1 MHIMDGGNKQA
12 LSKQE
17 MMAEAIAFQREVG
30 RNTDRRGGR
39 TSTNMGPSGRG
50 SGGLSSPVPGVRGA
64 GDRTAAGTP
73 RGVSRQP
80 VAQKLATPDQ
90 LFGRPSP
97 VASSAPRNPSTPATQ
112 QSAPAP
118 VDNSDPMQVDSR
130 PDMPQVEKPSAGSTT
145 RGLVGSRWA
154 TSVSPNT
161 GSHVNPVR
169 GSDRMDIDDESRV
182 SKQASA
188 LSKSSPGAP
197 GATISNPVAEPS
209 AHATMA
215 KDAGNGGADMNQGK
229 SFHSSTLHAALDTPE
244 AANPSRGLLSSR
256 WASRAPRSSPS
267 PLTPKYP
274 DPSTLEP
281 VYRSDD
287 WLSDLS
293 EEYKALSVKTKNA
306 AETRTTQ
313 TSPAN
318 KSDEQNAAQAV
329 KTPPSGATAHPQH
342 SGRVN
347 MPATSQKDTTVQPA
361 GRPVAPATVTQ
372 HQKLDRPPVSSP
384 NGPIRGSTGLPR
396 QPVQEQN
403 INASPSAEP
412 SRAAASTQAANDQSP
427 APTTNTAPGGIFN
440 DSAFKDWYNSQFMRR
455 NA

>member
-1 MHIMDGGNKQA
+1 
-12 LSKQE
+12 
-17 MMAEAIAFQREVG
+17 MAEAIAFQREVG

-50 SGGLSSPVPGVRGA
+50 SGGMSSPVGGIRGA

-80 VAQKLATPDQ
+80 VAQKLATPEQ
-90 LFGRPSP
+90 FFGRPSP
-97 VASSAPRNPSTPATQ
+97 VAGLAPQNPSKPATQ

-118 VDNSDPMQVDSR
+118 VDNSEPMQVDSH
-130 PDMPQVEKPSAGSTT
+130 PGMPQVEEPSAGSTT

-169 GSDRMDIDDESRV
+169 GSDGMDIDNEPRV

-197 GATISNPVAEPS
+197 VAPGARISNPVAAPS

-215 KDAGNGGADMNQGK
+215 KDAGNAGFDLNQGK
-229 SFHSSTLHAALDTPE
+229 SFHSSTLNAALDTPE
-244 AANPSRGLLSSR
+244 ASNAGRGLLSSR
-256 WASRAPRSSPS
+256 WAARAPPSSPF

-306 AETRTTQ
+306 SETRTTQ
-313 TSPAN
+313 ASPAN
-318 KSDEQNAAQAV
+318 KSADVQNAAQAV
-329 KTPPSGATAHPQH
+329 KTPASGATAQSQH

-347 MPATSQKDTTVQPA
+347 MPATSQTDTTTQPA
-361 GRPVAPATVTQ
+361 GRPVAPVTVTYP
-372 HQKLDRPPVSSP
+372 QKSDRPPVSSP
-384 NGPIRGSTGLPR
+384 TGPIGGPAGFPGQTVP
-396 QPVQEQN
+396 QH
-403 INASPSAEP
+403 NANARPSAEP
-412 SRAAASTQAANDQSP
+412 SRTAASTQAANDQSP

-455 NA
+455 KA